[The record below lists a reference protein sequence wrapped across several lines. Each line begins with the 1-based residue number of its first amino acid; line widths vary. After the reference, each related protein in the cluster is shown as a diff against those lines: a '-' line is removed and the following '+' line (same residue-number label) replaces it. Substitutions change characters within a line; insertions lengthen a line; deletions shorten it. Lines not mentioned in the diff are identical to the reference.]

1 MIQLPSLKEVSRRAY
16 GAVVEELDSIP
27 VVREFPDVFLEEL
40 SGLPPVGVLDPRG
53 PSTD

>member
-40 SGLPPVGVLDPRG
+40 SGLPPVSVLDPRG